1 MPEVGRLAVCRAL
14 LFAATGTLAG
24 VAGGIRGRAHLV
36 RSAEHAA
43 YAAFGLVVIAT
54 AILLRALL
62 RHDFTLEYVAAY
74 SSSTLPT
81 QYTIAALWGGQK
93 GSLLF
98 WSLLLTFFTT
108 IVQVQ
113 NRERNRALMP
123 FVTAT
128 LMTVAVFFLSLLV
141 FVTDPFE
148 RLPVAAREGADL
160 NPLLQNYWMM
170 IHPPSLYT
178 GYVSA
183 SVPFAFAIA
192 ALATGQLGDQWTR
205 SVRRWALFSWA
216 FLSLG
221 NLLGARWAYEVLG
234 WGGYWAWD
242 PVENAAFMPW
252 LVSTAYLH
260 SVMIQEKRDM
270 LRVWN
275 VVLVLLTF
283 ALTIFGTFLTR
294 SGVISSVH
302 SFTQSGL
309 GPFFIGFLVFVL
321 LVAGGLLAYRLPE
334 LRTRAT
340 MESFLSREAA
350 FLFNNLVLVGIAFA
364 VFWGTVF
371 PVLSEWV
378 RGVKITVGPPFFNRV
393 NAPLGLV
400 LLFLAG
406 VGPPIAWRRASPRN
420 LRRAFAGPVAPGLVA
435 AAALAVA
442 RVPLGYAFATFALGV
457 FVLGTIV
464 QEFWRGMRARQAML
478 HESAPRA
485 LGRLVGKNRR
495 RYGGSLIPVGVG
507 SVLVAIAASDPFRV
521 EVQQTLKP
529 GDEMVAGK
537 FRLRYERVTSE
548 ENAHL
553 SRLAAEVSVWRD
565 GKQIATLAP
574 EKRFYKKPQQPT
586 TEVAMR
592 STLSE
597 DLYLVLGSYD
607 PPSGL
612 VTLQAFVN
620 PLVSWLWIGGFIMA
634 GGTLVTMWPSAAER
648 RAGAHPLGR
657 APGPAAVAAPASPPR
672 PPSPRR
678 PPSPPPRGR
687 AGKLSPRR
695 AGAGAS

>member
-1 MPEVGRLAVCRAL
+1 MPEVGRLAVCLAL
-14 LFAATGTLAG
+14 LFAGYSVAAALRGG
-24 VAGGIRGRAHLV
+24 VGRRADWI

-43 YAAFGLVVIAT
+43 YAVFALVAVAT
-54 AILLRALL
+54 VILLRALL

-81 QYTIAALWGGQK
+81 QYTVAALWGGQK

-98 WSLLLTFFTT
+98 WSFMLTLFST
-108 IVQVQ
+108 IVHWQ

-123 FVTAT
+123 WVTVT
-128 LMTVAVFFLSLLV
+128 LMTIAIFFLALLT

-148 RLPVAAREGADL
+148 RLPVAAREGQDL

-183 SVPFAFAIA
+183 SVPFAFAIG
-192 ALATGQLGDQWTR
+192 ALASGRLGDQWIRTT
-205 SVRRWALFSWA
+205 RRWALFSWA

-260 SVMIQEKRDM
+260 SVMIQEKKDM
-270 LRVWN
+270 LRIWN
-275 VVLVLLTF
+275 MVLVLLTF

-309 GPFFIGFLVFVL
+309 GPFFIGFLLFVIV
-321 LVAGGLLAYRLPE
+321 VAGGLVAYRLPE
-334 LRTRAT
+334 LRTAAT
-340 MESFLSREAA
+340 VESFLSREAA

-393 NAPLGLV
+393 NAPLGLA

-406 VGPPIAWRRASPRN
+406 VGPAIAWRRASPKN
-420 LRRAFAGPVAPGLVA
+420 LRRAFVGPVAAGVVA
-435 AAALAVA
+435 AVALAVA
-442 RVPLGYAFATFALGV
+442 RVPLGYAYVTFVLGM
-457 FVLGTIV
+457 FVLGTV
-464 QEFWRGMRARQAML
+464 GQEFWRGVRARQAML

-485 LGRLVGKNRR
+485 LTRLVGKNRR
-495 RYGGSLIPVGVG
+495 RYGGYLIHVGV
-507 SVLVAIAASDPFRV
+507 VALFVGIAASNAFRV
-521 EVQQTLKP
+521 EAQQTLRA
-529 GDEMVAGK
+529 GEEMDVGK
-537 FRLRYERVTSE
+537 FRLRYERISAEEDPHVSRTS
-548 ENAHL
+548 AV
-553 SRLAAEVSVWRD
+553 VSVWRD
-565 GKQIATLAP
+565 GRQIATLAP

-592 STLSE
+592 STLRE

-612 VTLQAFVN
+612 VTLQAYVN
-620 PLVSWLWIGGFIMA
+620 PLVAWLWIGGFIMA
-634 GGTLVTMWPSAAER
+634 LGTTVTMWPSAAER
-648 RAGAHPLGR
+648 RE
-657 APGPAAVAAPASPPR
+657 VAYEM
-672 PPSPRR
+672 
-678 PPSPPPRGR
+678 G
-687 AGKLSPRR
+687 
-695 AGAGAS
+695 GAGARVPAE